1 MFKKVYFF
9 ILLILA
15 PIFLTGCTLI
25 NVEKNTKEVAQK
37 DISNKSEKSIV
48 PLFLNAWFNELEQPI
63 DQRVALQHKAIPRHP
78 QFPPSPTNINV
89 IDPNIGTILNIS
101 WSNPKEIVFDN
112 IRVYRSEEKNKL
124 GKLVVAL
131 DGRVSFFQDKELE
144 RNKNYYYTVRSV
156 VSRADFNNSN
166 VIKEQESNNIDQKM
180 GRPVDKVPPFP
191 PKDIQIISGQKS
203 GNLSIKWTN
212 PIDDDFDH
220 VQIYRSEVI
229 NKIGMLIRAD
239 VKSSSFDDDDDDLK
253 DNKSYYYILTAVDK
267 SGNESLINLIDVGK
281 IEPFEIFKE
290 EKGGIE

>member
-1 MFKKVYFF
+1 
-9 ILLILA
+9 
-15 PIFLTGCTLI
+15 
-25 NVEKNTKEVAQK
+25 
-37 DISNKSEKSIV
+37 
-48 PLFLNAWFNELEQPI
+48 
-63 DQRVALQHKAIPRHP
+63 
-78 QFPPSPTNINV
+78 
-89 IDPNIGTILNIS
+89 
-101 WSNPKEIVFDN
+101 
-112 IRVYRSEEKNKL
+112 
-124 GKLVVAL
+124 
-131 DGRVSFFQDKELE
+131 
-144 RNKNYYYTVRSV
+144 
-156 VSRADFNNSN
+156 
-166 VIKEQESNNIDQKM
+166 M

-281 IEPFEIFKE
+281 IEPFEVFKE